1 MMSSAVFMG
10 VAGCGK
16 SSTAQAVAERL
27 GWPVIEGD
35 DFHAESSKTK
45 MRQGIAL
52 TDDDRAAWLS
62 TLGELLA
69 EHQRAGTPVAL
80 TCSAL
85 KRSYRDR
92 LRAQSP
98 GLRFVFLDID
108 KPHALER
115 VAARAASHLFPPSLV
130 DSQFA
135 TLEPPRG
142 EPGVL
147 CISAQLPRDTLADQ
161 VASWLRTSA

>member
-1 MMSSAVFMG
+1 MG

-27 GWPVIEGD
+27 GWALIEGD
-35 DFHAESSKTK
+35 DYHADESKEK

-52 TDDDRAAWLS
+52 ADADRAAWLAV
-62 TLGELLA
+62 LGQLLA
-69 EHQRAGTPVAL
+69 QRQRAGEPVAL

-85 KRSYRDR
+85 KRSYRDL
-92 LRAQSP
+92 LRTRSQ
-98 GLRFVFLDID
+98 GLRFVFLEID

-115 VAARAASHLFPPSLV
+115 VAARSASHLFPASLV

-135 TLEPPRG
+135 TLEPPHG

-147 CISAQLPRDTLADQ
+147 CISALLPRDELAQ
-161 VASWLRTSA
+161 RVAGWLKENP